1 MSYDFHKA
9 VNAIAL
15 AYASQASGLE
25 SLAEDLLRALG
36 TAEANGLDI
45 NSVWASIAVTNNWA
59 DREAGIDGDKMPKTL
74 QNYRSL
80 SRKAL
85 SLGVSHV
92 TSGFAAW
99 RKAISAAD
107 KLAKIS
113 EEEKAPKIEAI
124 DLNNIELPSWI
135 ERASGLRAGMTEE
148 NIKAFDKALH
158 HAIENFMQKKI
169 K

>member
-1 MSYDFHKA
+1 MSYEFHKS
-9 VNAIAL
+9 VNTIAL

-45 NSVWASIAVTNNWA
+45 NSLWASIAVTNNWS
-59 DREAGIDGDKMPKTL
+59 DRDAGIEGEKMPKTL

-85 SLGVSHV
+85 NLGVSHV
-92 TSGFAAW
+92 TTGFAAW

-124 DLNNIELPSWI
+124 DLNNIELPTWI
-135 ERASGLRAGMTEE
+135 ERASGLRASMTEA
-148 NIKAFDKALH
+148 NMKAFDSYLH
-158 HAIENFMQKKI
+158 HHIENFMQKKL